1 MAASVPIQKTI
12 YVGPFV
18 HCKSLAEL
26 DICEK
31 GAIGVDEK
39 GVIAFV
45 ERDVEVD
52 GLEKVRDKYDGWK
65 DASVVRIEGEGFFF
79 PGFIGMLLLPSS
91 PPISLYHIS
100 FPLIQTQLA
109 SANKPYQ
116 TPTPTPPN
124 TPTPA
129 SSAKPHSSPGSKPT
143 PSP

>member
-39 GVIAFV
+39 GVIVFV
-45 ERDVEVD
+45 ERDVEGVH
-52 GLEKVRDKYDGWK
+52 GVEKVREKYDEWK

-79 PGFIGMLLLPSS
+79 PGFIGMLLLASS
-91 PPISLYHIS
+91 PSPPQSLSTTYH
-100 FPLIQTQLA
+100 
-109 SANKPYQ
+109 
-116 TPTPTPPN
+116 
-124 TPTPA
+124 
-129 SSAKPHSSPGSKPT
+129 SP
-143 PSP
+143 